1 MGVNDYVGTRITN
14 RPHGTLNYGPGK
26 LNFDIDYYRQNFFQ
40 KNGSYTRRVLKSG
53 KEVIYSSKSSNSKY
67 MEFSGYDT
75 CE

>member
-40 KNGSYTRRVLKSG
+40 KKWL
-53 KEVIYSSKSSNSKY
+53 IYEESSKIR
-67 MEFSGYDT
+67 
-75 CE
+75 